1 MVDGVTSGRCS
12 NLSYARPC
20 PITVGHQSARAS
32 GIGVDGVRGG
42 STVGRLIGGTH
53 SRLLDVIGDSGVQVG
68 NLISIIMTHV
78 GMSYMYINIKSQS
91 VLG

>member
-1 MVDGVTSGRCS
+1 LVDGVASGRCS

-20 PITVGHQSARAS
+20 SITVGHQSTSAS
-32 GIGVDGVRGG
+32 GIGVDGVRGR
-42 STVGRLIGGTH
+42 SAVGRLIGGTH

-68 NLISIIMTHV
+68 NLMSIIMAHV
-78 GMSYMYINIKSQS
+78 GMNHLYMNIESQS